1 MAVGGVYSAGIHHDY
16 VIARLADAEA
26 ASLASLR
33 DLAARR
39 GRGWRRRPFWDADE
53 THRLS
58 ITVTRDDSDI
68 FHRELEERERQGLIH
83 DGFSRP
89 PYGSVV
95 SIEEGKV
102 WVHFTIWEES
112 KLDVAEA
119 EADLR
124 PYLERNETTA
134 ELSAGPEREW
144 IGVGY
149 YLHVKIHRDFPR
161 GATLGD
167 AWRLGDDAR
176 TLLAIAESGAVPRR
190 IAVDL
195 IRGGR
200 WGVFKGQPESDWLE
214 AKGAPYAEANAHRGD
229 NWRFELAKDVA
240 AFANSPEGGII
251 VIGMTTQD
259 SGDGDVITGFKEF
272 ELKQVTATTYG
283 NYIAQHVYPRVEGFE
298 VVRAPGGGDRRSGI
312 AALVIPPQSPSNLP
326 FLVRGAVSDGK
337 ILGSHVLWP
346 VRQGNQTALL
356 DIDGIHARLRLGD
369 RAIQA

>member
-58 ITVTRDDSDI
+58 ITVTREDSDI
-68 FHRELEERERQGLIH
+68 FHRELEDRERQGLIH

-95 SIEEGKV
+95 SIEEGRV

-112 KLDVAEA
+112 KLDVAGA

-124 PYLERNETTA
+124 PYLERNEATA

-149 YLHVKIHRDFPR
+149 YPHVKIHRDFPR

-200 WGVFKGQPESDWLE
+200 WGAFKGQPESDWLE

-251 VIGMTTQD
+251 VIGMTTRD

-272 ELKQVTATTYG
+272 ELKQVTATG
-283 NYIAQHVYPRVEGFE
+283 PWSRQGREDPRQSRPLAGAAGESDRPLGH
-298 VVRAPGGGDRRSGI
+298 RRHPRTPPARRSGDPG
-312 AALVIPPQSPSNLP
+312 L
-326 FLVRGAVSDGK
+326 
-337 ILGSHVLWP
+337 
-346 VRQGNQTALL
+346 
-356 DIDGIHARLRLGD
+356 
-369 RAIQA
+369 AISGLSR